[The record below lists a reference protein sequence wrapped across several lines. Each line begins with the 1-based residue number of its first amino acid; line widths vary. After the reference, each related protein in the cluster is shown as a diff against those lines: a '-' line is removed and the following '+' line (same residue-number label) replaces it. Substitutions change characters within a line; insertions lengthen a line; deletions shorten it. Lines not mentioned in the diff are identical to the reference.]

1 MTADIRTRSAFAAS
15 TSSSAPRP
23 IATPVPLHQR
33 ILYPSPSPHGPRP
46 PRILHAAAHTE
57 LDPLI
62 LDLIALICRE
72 HVLSW
77 YSSISRDPERAFVQ
91 QVTSI
96 LVHVIQAL
104 EVRLAHVDFVQL
116 LAVDL
121 PALLETHVRDWD
133 KAMDKAHTGHAHNFD
148 RDNVFHLL
156 QPHIAVTLQTTSG
169 AGKGMTQVQVDP
181 TYLRALVDHLLR
193 LLLPP
198 EDYRAETNRAIT
210 REIIVNVILGNVFN
224 RVAQPWFVY
233 SAITKIIVAQKSSRV
248 ATGVPDKSP
257 STTPSLPDRIL
268 ATISSIPPVFRAL
281 SASLSTLYHTT
292 ISSPVPPHYR
302 HQPPLASPW
311 ISFLLVLL
319 PSSPLLAQVTHYLS
333 LLLSLFSSFITSLTF
348 YLINN
353 KLCTGDLVKT
363 VLESTTQALFP
374 NGHSPPKEPDPNE
387 AQQEE
392 IKKGC
397 EEAIAGVLPKVA
409 VRMLVPLSGIGAD
422 KSSSAEDELARARAL
437 ARHLMRSLDSH
448 VANVHLFVLVLDL
461 IVGRV
466 FPELVVPTEDR
477 FVDFDWSGYFG
488 FVGEFGAANAAAGNR
503 WQQRNRGSFVP
514 RSELSSEQQAIL
526 AAVPTFKRTWV
537 RPSFLKPHQRPNYKI
552 CKWVIDATPSTR
564 MEFEKDTTSERGA
577 LQTTGASTV
586 QNSTPTPTP
595 TPVPISAVIDLTGGA
610 TTPIP
615 IPVATSAP
623 APAPIVV
630 VQTSV
635 EAAHTPI
642 PIPIP
647 APTTSTTT
655 TTVIVPPTTTLD
667 PPVPSVPSASK
678 PAQGTPPSE
687 PTAHQQ
693 IIEAVKDVQGNEV
706 QKIEETA
713 VEDVEMKDGA
723 GGGEDGPTKELVED
737 GLQVANEATEGVM

>member
-1 MTADIRTRSAFAAS
+1 MSTSPTSPTFASQRMTADIRTRSAIAAS
-15 TSSSAPRP
+15 TAASAPRP
-23 IATPVPLHQR
+23 ITTPVPLHQR

-104 EVRLAHVDFVQL
+104 EVRLAHVDCVQL

-133 KAMDKAHTGHAHNFD
+133 QATEKAHTGHAHNFD

-169 AGKGMTQVQVDP
+169 TGKGTTQVRVDP

-198 EDYRAETNRAIT
+198 EDYRAETERAIT

-233 SAITKIIVAQKSSRV
+233 SAITKIIVAQKSSHV
-248 ATGVPDKSP
+248 ATRAPDKP
-257 STTPSLPDRIL
+257 PITTPSLPDRIL
-268 ATISSIPPVFRAL
+268 TTISSIPPVFRAL
-281 SASLSTLYHTT
+281 STSLSTLYHTT
-292 ISSPVPPHYR
+292 VSSPVPPHYR

-333 LLLSLFSSFITSLTF
+333 LLLSLFSSFIASLTF

-409 VRMLVPLSGIGAD
+409 VRMLVPLSGVGAD

-466 FPELVVPTEDR
+466 FPELVVPTE
-477 FVDFDWSGYFG
+477 
-488 FVGEFGAANAAAGNR
+488 E
-503 WQQRNRGSFVP
+503 
-514 RSELSSEQQAIL
+514 
-526 AAVPTFKRTWV
+526 
-537 RPSFLKPHQRPNYKI
+537 
-552 CKWVIDATPSTR
+552 
-564 MEFEKDTTSERGA
+564 
-577 LQTTGASTV
+577 
-586 QNSTPTPTP
+586 
-595 TPVPISAVIDLTGGA
+595 
-610 TTPIP
+610 
-615 IPVATSAP
+615 
-623 APAPIVV
+623 
-630 VQTSV
+630 
-635 EAAHTPI
+635 
-642 PIPIP
+642 
-647 APTTSTTT
+647 
-655 TTVIVPPTTTLD
+655 
-667 PPVPSVPSASK
+667 
-678 PAQGTPPSE
+678 
-687 PTAHQQ
+687 
-693 IIEAVKDVQGNEV
+693 
-706 QKIEETA
+706 
-713 VEDVEMKDGA
+713 
-723 GGGEDGPTKELVED
+723 
-737 GLQVANEATEGVM
+737 